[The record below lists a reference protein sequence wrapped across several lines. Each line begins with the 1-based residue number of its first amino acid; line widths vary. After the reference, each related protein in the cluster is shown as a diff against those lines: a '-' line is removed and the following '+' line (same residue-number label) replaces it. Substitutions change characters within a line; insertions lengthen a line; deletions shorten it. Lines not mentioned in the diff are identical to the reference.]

1 MTTILYS
8 GYYDSDKEVY
18 PFEIDPNFY
27 YLTSCDLPNVTI
39 LHHAKKD
46 YVYVDIPNPVFYDV
60 THFKRKLKLC
70 FKADI
75 IDLKDLLLLLQSS
88 KDIQTLPNIKTHPH
102 FSKFKRFH
110 MDTTSIASEL
120 SNKRE
125 IKFPDEILAI
135 EEACKYT
142 SGGIKQIM
150 KSSYLGMNQ
159 LELVG
164 IFKHYLSTFGIQELS
179 FNPITSHARDNSILH
194 YEATNKRIKH
204 NTLILLDVGCKYN
217 HYCSDISR
225 TFPLS
230 GKFSEKSKLIYQA
243 VLHTL
248 KYALRLMKPKAQWQ
262 TITHKVK
269 LKLYDECLKIN
280 LVDKVDNDSD
290 KLQVISTLM
299 PHSLGH
305 HVGLET
311 HDCGPIT
318 TLQANMVIAVEP
330 GLYFQ
335 VGQEREPFINKKT
348 WKELANLGG
357 VRIEDTIVIT
367 SKGHK
372 NLSKVPKEMS
382 AIENLMK

>member
-204 NTLILLDVGCKYN
+204 NTLVLLDLGCKYK

-225 TFPLS
+225 TFPIS
-230 GKFSEKSKLIYQA
+230 GKFTQKQKQLYNV
-243 VLHTL
+243 VLRSL
-248 KYALRLMKPKAQWQ
+248 KYALKLMKPGAHWTTVTK
-262 TITHKVK
+262 KVK
-269 LKLYDECLKIN
+269 LKLYDECVKIH
-280 LVDKVDNDSD
+280 LVDQVNNEED

-299 PHSLGH
+299 PHDLGH

-311 HDCGPIT
+311 HDGGPIT
-318 TLQANMVIAVEP
+318 VLQKNMVIAVEP
-330 GLYFQ
+330 GIYFQ
-335 VGQEREPFINKKT
+335 SGKGNRPLINRKT
-348 WKELANLGG
+348 WNELANLGG

-367 SKGHK
+367 STGYR
-372 NLSKVPKEMS
+372 NLSKIPKEMK
-382 AIENLMK
+382 AIERLMK

>member
-1 MTTILYS
+1 MTTLLYS
-8 GYYDSDKEVY
+8 GYYNSDKEVY

-27 YLTSCDLPNVTI
+27 YLTSCDLPNITI
-39 LHHAKKD
+39 IQYLKKD
-46 YVYVDIPNPVFYDV
+46 YVYVEIPDTIFYDAE
-60 THFKRKLKLC
+60 HFKKKLKLC

-75 IDLKDLLLLLQSS
+75 IDLKDLIKLLNKS
-88 KDIQTLPNIKTHPH
+88 KHIQTLPNIKSHPH

-110 MDTTSIASEL
+110 MDTTSIASKL
-120 SNKRE
+120 VKKRE
-125 IKFPDEILAI
+125 VKFPDEILAI
-135 EEACKYT
+135 EKACKYT

-164 IFKHYLSTFGIQELS
+164 IFKHYLSKFGIQALS

-194 YEATNKRIKH
+194 YEAKNKRIKH
-204 NTLILLDVGCKYN
+204 NTLVLLDVGCKYN

-230 GKFSEKSKLIYQA
+230 GKFSVKSKMIYQA
-243 VLHTL
+243 VLNTL
-248 KYALRLMKPKAQWQ
+248 KYALKLMKPKEQWQ

-269 LKLYDECLKIN
+269 LKLYDECLKIH
-280 LVDKVDNDSD
+280 LVDKVDNESD

-299 PHSLGH
+299 PHDLGH
-305 HVGLET
+305 HVGLDN

-318 TLQANMVIAVEP
+318 TLKKNMVIAVEP
-330 GLYFQ
+330 GIYFQ
-335 VGQEREPFINKKT
+335 IGKENSPFINLKT
-348 WKELANLGG
+348 WKELSNLGG

-367 SKGHK
+367 STGHK
-372 NLSKVPKEMS
+372 NLSKVPKEIN
-382 AIENLMK
+382 AIENLIK

>member
-1 MTTILYS
+1 MTTLLYS
-8 GYYDSDKEVY
+8 GYYNSDKEVY
-18 PFEIDPNFY
+18 PFVVDPNFF
-27 YLTSCDLPNVTI
+27 YLTSCDLPNITVI
-39 LHHAKKD
+39 QQSKKD
-46 YVYVDIPNPVFYDV
+46 YVYVEIPDTVFYDAK
-60 THFKRKLKLC
+60 HFKHKLKLC
-70 FKADI
+70 FNATI
-75 IDLKDLLLLLQSS
+75 IELKDVIHMLQNS
-88 KDIQTLPNIKTHPH
+88 KTIHTLPNIKSHPH
-102 FSKFKRFH
+102 FSRFKRFH
-110 MDTTSIASEL
+110 MDTANIVTKL
-120 SNKRE
+120 SKKRE
-125 IKFPDEILAI
+125 VKFPDEILAI
-135 EEACKYT
+135 EHACKYT

-164 IFKHYLSTFGIQELS
+164 IFKHYLSKFGIQELS

-194 YEATNKRIKH
+194 YEAKNKRIKH
-204 NTLILLDVGCKYN
+204 NTLVLLDLGCKYK

-243 VLHTL
+243 VLTTL
-248 KYALRLMKPKAQWQ
+248 KYALRLMKPGAHWQ

-269 LKLYDECLKIN
+269 LKLYDECLNIH
-280 LVDKVDNDSD
+280 LVDKVDNESD

-299 PHSLGH
+299 PHALGH
-305 HVGLET
+305 HVGLDN

-318 TLQANMVIAVEP
+318 TLKKDMVIAVEP
-330 GLYFQ
+330 GIYFQ
-335 VGQEREPFINKKT
+335 LGKETSPFINVKI

>member
-1 MTTILYS
+1 MTTLLYS
-8 GYYDSDKEVY
+8 GYYNSDKEVY
-18 PFEIDPNFY
+18 PFEVDPNFF
-27 YLTSCDLPNVTI
+27 YLTSCDLPNITVI
-39 LHHAKKD
+39 QQSKKD
-46 YVYVDIPNPVFYDV
+46 YVYVEIPDTVFYDAK
-60 THFKRKLKLC
+60 HFKHKLKLC
-70 FKADI
+70 FNATI
-75 IDLKDLLLLLQSS
+75 IELKDVIHMLQNS
-88 KDIQTLPNIKTHPH
+88 KTIHTLPNINSHPH

-110 MDTTSIASEL
+110 MDTTNIVTKL
-120 SNKRE
+120 SKKRE
-125 IKFPDEILAI
+125 VKFPDEILAI
-135 EEACKYT
+135 EHACKYT

-164 IFKHYLSTFGIQELS
+164 IFKHYLSKFGIQELS

-194 YEATNKRIKH
+194 YEAKNKRIKH
-204 NTLILLDVGCKYN
+204 NTLVLLDLGCKYK

-243 VLHTL
+243 VLTTL
-248 KYALRLMKPKAQWQ
+248 KYALRLMKPGAHWQ

-269 LKLYDECLKIN
+269 LKLYDECLNIH
-280 LVDKVDNDSD
+280 LVDKVDNESD

-299 PHSLGH
+299 PHALGH
-305 HVGLET
+305 HVGLDA

-318 TLQANMVIAVEP
+318 TLKKDMVIAVEP
-330 GLYFQ
+330 GIYFQ
-335 VGQEREPFINKKT
+335 MGKETSPFINVQT